1 MALLDEPFYPVGPT
15 TGSYVY
21 MSGKPPGVAQNDFK
35 NGLARMGGF
44 WHRPNYFE
52 SYLLAAS
59 LLVTQGE
66 QREDYDDIGL
76 PAFYLQ
82 RHATEL
88 LLKNL
93 LHWCVDIIEL
103 LAELYPSAG
112 HQVSSRCCYVLKKS
126 HDLRALLKALKK
138 AAKRAGEPLPPEDL
152 TKLVEALT
160 QVEKSDHWS
169 RYSHGY
175 HESGKDFHHK
185 TETTIPIVYLQRL
198 LEKTANSVLVRS
210 MGDETYESELHS
222 TWVALNRALADRL
235 ESKK

>member
-1 MALLDEPFYPVGPT
+1 MAWLDEPFYPVGPT

-21 MSGKPPGVAQNDFK
+21 TGGKPPGVAQNDYK
-35 NGLARMGGF
+35 NGLARMGGS
-44 WHRPNYFE
+44 WRRPNYFE
-52 SYLLAAS
+52 SYLMAAS

-88 LLKNL
+88 LLKRL
-93 LHWCVDIIEL
+93 LNWCVEIIEL

-112 HQVSSRCCYVLKKS
+112 YRVPSRCCYVLNKS
-126 HDLRALLKALKK
+126 HDLRALLKALKL
-138 AAKRAGEPLPPEDL
+138 AAKKAKEPYPPEYL

-169 RYSHGY
+169 RYGHGY
-175 HESGKDFHHK
+175 QGNGKDIHHE
-185 TETTIPIVYLQRL
+185 TEATIPIVHLQRL
-198 LEKTANSVLVRS
+198 LEKTADSILVRR
-210 MGDETYESELHS
+210 MGDENYEEELYS
-222 TWVALNRALADRL
+222 SWVVLNRSLEDRQ
-235 ESKK
+235 